1 MLSSLID
8 TCSISFV
15 QLNDEISK
23 LEIKDSPGSFEKYD
37 LKDCGHQSGVKA
49 TESNSIVI
57 VDSDSDI
64 ESNVTSY
71 HIER

>member
-8 TCSISFV
+8 TCCISFV

-23 LEIKDSPGSFEKYD
+23 LEIKDSPEKYD
-37 LKDCGHQSGVKA
+37 LKDYGHQSGVKA

-57 VDSDSDI
+57 EDSDSDSDI